1 MLLTLKVTTDFR
13 TLMCQ
18 KEEGASHWL
27 ISFRKAEEQKSMNL
41 CRRQKESCDKE
52 KSCHG
57 CYTLDRD
64 FLLQLHEVG
73 EPSELCTVNI
83 SEQKLDAVKPEDLKA
98 FDNVAYVDAS
108 INSLSLGSF
117 GSFVSLKELNLAVNG
132 LCNVTFDAIDFPH
145 IQVLDLS
152 YNCLSADDVVSFSRL
167 PLLKVLHLTGN
178 ELCLFPPHFGS
189 QYQDPLSTLHTE
201 DPFNA
206 LEVLMLDDNK
216 LSSEVFGSLSAL
228 KRLKHLNLQGNRIT
242 KIPYLNLM
250 TGCSRLARTPLE
262 KEGCALDEQRS
273 FSTMS
278 KESDFLRALL
288 SPLPELQY
296 LDLSHNKIKEEEAL
310 LPASVFSK
318 LREIDIRSN
327 ALTTKKSG
335 NLPLLTYFLQEKMAI
350 TVTCKDVKHGLQM
363 PASIHQKV
371 FDGFVVT
378 EVSHKPLLLHQCGPA
393 RIQFEEGKLAVGS
406 KSNFKTYEHVFVTK
420 ANNFPEDVHTS
431 MRLKDKTAPEGFSP
445 SRKKKM
451 DAKSDPDVVRPVGI
465 QTAVQMLE
473 RTLKNLNINRLSKP
487 KLNSIQ
493 TPYRPRLKRIKEP
506 PPLRPRQSELL
517 DEIIKDLRCCNTGT
531 GLRKRE
537 HKEALKLLRDLETQ
551 HKLLHRKV
559 M

>member
-1 MLLTLKVTTDFR
+1 MFR

-27 ISFRKAEEQKSMNL
+27 IAFRKAEEHKSMTL

-108 INSLSLGSF
+108 INSLSLDSF

-132 LCNVTFDAIDFPH
+132 LCNVAFDAIDFPH
-145 IQVLDLS
+145 LQVLDLS

-178 ELCLFPPHFGS
+178 ELCLFPPHLGS
-189 QYQDPLSTLHTE
+189 QYQDPLSSLHTE

-242 KIPYLNLM
+242 KIPYLNVM
-250 TGCSRLARTPLE
+250 TGCSRPVQTPLE
-262 KEGCALDEQRS
+262 KEGRALDEQRS

-278 KESDFLRALL
+278 QESDFLRALL
-288 SPLPELQY
+288 SPLPELQF
-296 LDLSHNKIKEEEAL
+296 LDLSHNKIAEEEAL

-335 NLPLLTYFLQEKMAI
+335 NLPLLTYYLQEKMGI

-363 PASIHQKV
+363 SASTHQKV
-371 FDGFVVT
+371 A
-378 EVSHKPLLLHQCGPA
+378 EVLHKPLLLHERRPA
-393 RIQFEEGKLAVGS
+393 RIQFEKEKLAVGS
-406 KSNFKTYEHVFVTK
+406 KSNFNTDEHVFVTK
-420 ANNFPEDVHTS
+420 ANIFPEDDQTS
-431 MRLKDKTAPEGFSP
+431 MRLKDNAAPEGFSP

-451 DAKSDPDVVRPVGI
+451 GTKSDPDVVRPVGI

-473 RTLKNLNINRLSKP
+473 RTLKNLNIYRLSKP
-487 KLNSIQ
+487 KLDSIQ
-493 TPYRPRLKRIKEP
+493 TPYRPRLKQIKEP

-517 DEIIKDLRCCNTGT
+517 DEIIKDLRCRNTGT

-551 HKLLHRKV
+551 HKLLHRKA